1 MSPVQPD
8 CCQYYSTAETEMTE
22 ILFAC
27 LGKPPRCLAEMF
39 VDKMMMMLVSEEME
53 LSVY

>member
-1 MSPVQPD
+1 MWVTVVNIIIIPLRSQ
-8 CCQYYSTAETEMTE
+8 
-22 ILFAC
+22 C
-27 LGKPPRCLAEMF
+27 LVEMF